1 MSDTSPHASFVR
13 HEMLAEEA
21 PPVTAAGPI
30 RWMRENLFSSVANT
44 ILTLLS
50 VYLVY
55 WVLNHIVAWLFLG
68 VWDAGSLNDCRTV
81 LAAFGREGGACWA
94 VIEDRW
100 LQLLFG
106 FYPSDQYWRP
116 ILAVALMFVALA
128 PVLFSDRVSPKLI
141 WFSML
146 YPFIAVWLIWGGS
159 FWSPILMIAGFPIG
173 YFAFVI
179 LSRFTFNG
187 LAIGGAI
194 VAAAIWWIIGWGAV
208 DSTLNRLIGEPRF
221 ESRMAEMLERSDV
234 LPAQIAAAESA
245 RDTVAADLE
254 ATTLERDAVAARIA
268 LIWAQLD
275 LEEMTPEL
283 QERVADLEGL
293 SDPESEEAAR
303 LSAAVLSLEEDI
315 AEAQASIDGAGG
327 NLPSVD
333 ELDGLQSEFTD
344 YQSRLAE
351 MRDTVNSSSAA
362 ITRLAS
368 DLSEATRSLSQ
379 LETLRIDQEVL
390 PQLQASARDLAAD
403 PDASAQSITTARD
416 TVVNVERRISD
427 TYSILAL
434 TGLDYV
440 ESRAIG
446 GFMLAI
452 IIGVSGIVLSFP
464 IGIALALGRQSDLLI
479 IKMFCVAFIETI
491 RGVPLIV
498 WLFTA
503 QLLLNYFLPP
513 GTTFDLLLRVVIMV
527 TLFSS
532 AYIAEVIRG
541 GLAALPQG
549 QYEGADSL
557 GLDYWQSMRLIILPQ
572 SLKISIPGIV
582 NTFIGLFKDTTLV
595 VFIGLFDTIGLIN
608 AIRADT
614 DWNGIYWELF
624 IFVGLLFFVCCFSM
638 SKYSQHLERK
648 LRTDHR

>member
-1 MSDTSPHASFVR
+1 LTR
-13 HEMLAEEA
+13 LEA
-21 PPVTAAGPI
+21 FC
-30 RWMRENLFSSVANT
+30 L
-44 ILTLLS
+44 
-50 VYLVY
+50 
-55 WVLNHIVAWLFLG
+55 
-68 VWDAGSLNDCRTV
+68 
-81 LAAFGREGGACWA
+81 
-94 VIEDRW
+94 
-100 LQLLFG
+100 
-106 FYPSDQYWRP
+106 
-116 ILAVALMFVALA
+116 
-128 PVLFSDRVSPKLI
+128 
-141 WFSML
+141 
-146 YPFIAVWLIWGGS
+146 
-159 FWSPILMIAGFPIG
+159 WSEA
-173 YFAFVI
+173 
-179 LSRFTFNG
+179 
-187 LAIGGAI
+187 
-194 VAAAIWWIIGWGAV
+194 
-208 DSTLNRLIGEPRF
+208 
-221 ESRMAEMLERSDV
+221 
-234 LPAQIAAAESA
+234 A
-245 RDTVAADLE
+245 RDAVGEEITVISA
-254 ATTLERDAVAARIA
+254 ERDAVAEQIA
-268 LIWAQLD
+268 LIWARLNID
-275 LEEMTPEL
+275 EWTPEL
-283 QERVADLEGL
+283 AEASAELDAI

-303 LSAAVLSLEEDI
+303 LRGDVLQLENEI
-315 AEAQASIDGAGG
+315 SEAQATIDAAGSV
-327 NLPSVD
+327 LPSVD
-333 ELDGLQSEFTD
+333 ELETLQDEFAS
-344 YQSRLAE
+344 YQE
-351 MRDTVNSSSAA
+351 T
-362 ITRLAS
+362 LAS
-368 DLSEATRSLSQ
+368 MRNEMNAHNIELNSLNSELSDATRTLSQ
-379 LETLRIDQEVL
+379 LDTLRADQADLPMLRDEARAISRDPNATADEV
-390 PQLQASARDLAAD
+390 ASAE
-403 PDASAQSITTARD
+403 DAVSA
-416 TVVNVERRISD
+416 VERRIDD
-427 TYSILAL
+427 TYGILGL
-434 TGLDYV
+434 TGLEFV

-452 IIGVSGIVLSFP
+452 IIGVAGIVLSFP

-527 TLFSS
+527 TLFAS

-541 GLAALPQG
+541 GLAALPRG